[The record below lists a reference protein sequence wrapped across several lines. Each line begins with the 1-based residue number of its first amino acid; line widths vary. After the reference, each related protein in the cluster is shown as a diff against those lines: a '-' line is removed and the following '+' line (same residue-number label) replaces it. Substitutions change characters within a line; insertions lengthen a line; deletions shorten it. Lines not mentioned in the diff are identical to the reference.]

1 MNPEITR
8 FYTVVVQ
15 PGDRLYVLF
24 SGGPWHEI
32 TRRNVFDRHIVPA
45 LAMHTSRR
53 AQWPIQEEMH
63 YSWPINREPEQIK
76 GDM

>member
-1 MNPEITR
+1 
-8 FYTVVVQ
+8 
-15 PGDRLYVLF
+15 
-24 SGGPWHEI
+24 
-32 TRRNVFDRHIVPA
+32 VFDRHIVPA